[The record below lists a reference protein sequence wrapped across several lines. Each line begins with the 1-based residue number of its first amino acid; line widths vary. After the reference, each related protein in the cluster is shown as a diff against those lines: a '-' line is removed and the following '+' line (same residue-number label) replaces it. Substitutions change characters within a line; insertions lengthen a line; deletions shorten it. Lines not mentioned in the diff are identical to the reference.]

1 MNTKEIVEHNQS
13 LAYAMNWIC
22 IIPKSLGIFET
33 NPRVANSKKKF
44 KFKFG
49 YLKIKNNGELL

>member
-33 NPRVANSKKKF
+33 NPRVANSKKKIQIQIWL
-44 KFKFG
+44 
-49 YLKIKNNGELL
+49 LKN